1 MHMCMCM
8 HMCMHMCMWDWVD
21 KLGTWEN
28 TVTGKTFV

>member
-1 MHMCMCM
+1 MCM
-8 HMCMHMCMWDWVD
+8 HMCMCNMWDWVD